1 MGITRRAATAAL
13 LSMVACG
20 AFTSRSLAASSAEID
35 RKVALALETLYAHN
49 AMAKMLAASAR
60 GILVFPD
67 IV

>member
-1 MGITRRAATAAL
+1 MGITRRAATAVL
-13 LSMVACG
+13 LARAACG
-20 AFTSRSLAASSAEID
+20 AAVGRALAASSGEID

>member
-35 RKVALALETLYAHN
+35 RKTAFRTTILSVANSLMYLLT
-49 AMAKMLAASAR
+49 
-60 GILVFPD
+60 ILVFFLKTNMK
-67 IV
+67 

>member
-1 MGITRRAATAAL
+1 MEITRRAASTVL
-13 LSMVACG
+13 LAMVACG
-20 AFTSRSLAASSAEID
+20 AAGGRALAASSGEID